1 MAIDKDDKDLIESS
15 LEAKTE
21 LGKEFIRQWR
31 GALKTR
37 KTTKVGDYTLD
48 VLLRECFDARD
59 DSTSCAE
66 KQLRES
72 YPEWAAMPVSIVAWK
87 VNILVSLIRESL
99 IDVAD
104 APFIIDQ
111 RDDRATG

>member
-48 VLLRECFDARD
+48 VLLRECFDLPGSMVTLSANIVRAPIWFWMG
-59 DSTSCAE
+59 SGVLAVV
-66 KQLRES
+66 
-72 YPEWAAMPVSIVAWK
+72 AMNTIGA
-87 VNILVSLIRESL
+87 
-99 IDVAD
+99 
-104 APFIIDQ
+104 
-111 RDDRATG
+111 